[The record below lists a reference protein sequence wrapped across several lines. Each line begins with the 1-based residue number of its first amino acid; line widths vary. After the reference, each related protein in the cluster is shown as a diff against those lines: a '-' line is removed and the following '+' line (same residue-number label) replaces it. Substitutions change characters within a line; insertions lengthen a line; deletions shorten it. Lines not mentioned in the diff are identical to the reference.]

1 MVSIPENRGSI
12 KENYYGSE
20 ERRSAFPTGLLANAA
35 ARIWLWEGWSWVLL
49 RSTQPTNCGIYYRK
63 SRSVDRSYKAPML
76 MLWIWQSRPSRQGG
90 AARRGKCRNRVLRKK
105 LGFSANGSTTN

>member
-35 ARIWLWEGWSWVLL
+35 VRNWFREGWSWV
-49 RSTQPTNCGIYYRK
+49 S
-63 SRSVDRSYKAPML
+63 
-76 MLWIWQSRPSRQGG
+76 
-90 AARRGKCRNRVLRKK
+90 
-105 LGFSANGSTTN
+105 LGFPPIN

>member
-1 MVSIPENRGSI
+1 MAQ
-12 KENYYGSE
+12 E
-20 ERRSAFPTGLLANAA
+20 ERRSAFPTGLLANAG

-49 RSTQPTNCGIYYRK
+49 RSTQPTNCGIYYK
-63 SRSVDRSYKAPML
+63 ISIGSRDQEIAPTRLQLL

-90 AARRGKCRNRVLRKK
+90 AARRGKCRNRVLRKQ